1 MCQIGV
7 RNSIVL
13 ASFSSNFLAM
23 VHVRWNDNSLTS
35 TVLKHWL
42 IKLTVDP
49 IIKSGCYRFLVKQM
63 GVVTAHMIV
72 DSMNTGSYMYICNT
86 CSNSNFLW
94 LFSYMLWYVRGRCH
108 RIRVGVRGDIFLCY
122 LCICTI
128 ELIIL
133 FIYNNIDISTV
144 ISSGNRL

>member
-1 MCQIGV
+1 MLIISGLLLLLRWAMWFMGLLRSIHSGSSRPMRQIGV

-42 IKLTVDP
+42 IKLTVDS
-49 IIKSGCYRFLVKQM
+49 IIKPGCYRFLVKQM

-72 DSMNTGSYMYICNT
+72 DSMNTMYVTLAVIRIFSDFFRICYDM
-86 CSNSNFLW
+86 SE
-94 LFSYMLWYVRGRCH
+94 
-108 RIRVGVRGDIFLCY
+108 GDV
-122 LCICTI
+122 I
-128 ELIIL
+128 E
-133 FIYNNIDISTV
+133 
-144 ISSGNRL
+144 